1 MDENEAN
8 FLEAIQYTI
17 VHKWWIVILII
28 LGAWVVRHFGTMV
41 VSSVVHRTMRHRAHG
56 DLTEEDIKKRQDTLI
71 AMFSAILRVLVWL
84 VAGFSII
91 RQIFPGLDLTPILAS
106 ASVLGVAIGFGAQ
119 TVIKDFLSGLFIIL
133 ENQYRVGD
141 VVEIDSAIG
150 TVEQISLRS
159 TIIRD
164 NDGSVHY
171 IPNGSIAHAINKT
184 MGFAKINMAIEVSS
198 STDVDALAKVIN
210 DVGEKLAKEEKWK
223 TRVMEPPH
231 FLGIDAFNTSTLE
244 VKIVGKTQPSSQ
256 WSVTGELRKRLVAA
270 FKKEGIIATK
280 IPGEDTGAKSKKK

>member
-1 MDENEAN
+1 MEKDEN
-8 FLEAIQYTI
+8 FLDVLQSTV
-17 VHKWWIVILII
+17 VHKWWVVLLIVG
-28 LGAWVVRHFGTMV
+28 GAWLVRRFGEMV
-41 VSSVVHRTMRHRAHG
+41 VTTIVRRTMRHRAHG

-71 AMFSAILRVLVWL
+71 SMFSAILRVLVWL
-84 VAGFSII
+84 VAAFSVV

-106 ASVLGVAIGFGAQ
+106 ASIIGVAVGFGAQ
-119 TVIKDFLSGLFIIL
+119 TLIKDFLSGLFIIL

-141 VVEIDSAIG
+141 VVSIDSAQG

-171 IPNGSIAHAINKT
+171 IPNGSISHAINKT
-184 MGFAKINMAIEVSS
+184 MGFAKINMTIEVSS

-210 DVGEKLAKEEKWK
+210 AVGEKLAKDEKWSK
-223 TRVMEPPH
+223 RIMDPPH

-256 WSVTGELRKRLVAA
+256 WSVTGELRKRLITA
-270 FKKEGIIATK
+270 FKKDGIIAAK
-280 IPGEDTGAKSKKK
+280 IPGTLDTKK

>member
-1 MDENEAN
+1 MHQFFE
-8 FLEAIQYTI
+8 FIQ
-17 VHKWWIVILII
+17 HWFGDNWWFV
-28 LGAWVVRHFGTMV
+28 GGVVVTAWLVRRFGEMV
-41 VSSVVHRTMRHRAHG
+41 VASIVRRTMRHRAHG
-56 DLTEEDIKKRQDTLI
+56 DITEEDIKKRQDTLI
-71 AMFSAILRVLVWL
+71 AMFAAILRVLVWL

-91 RQIFPGLDLTPILAS
+91 NHATDLDLTPLLAS

-119 TVIKDFLSGLFIIL
+119 TLIKDFLSGLFIIL

-141 VVEIDSAIG
+141 VVEIDDASG

-198 STDVDALAKVIN
+198 STDVDSLAKAIN
-210 DVGEKLAKEEKWK
+210 AVGDKMAKDEKWK
-223 TRVMEPPH
+223 TRIMDPPH
-231 FLGIDAFNTSTLE
+231 FLGIDAFSTSTLE

-256 WSVTGELRKRLVAA
+256 WSVTGELRKRLVVA
-270 FKKEGIIATK
+270 FKKEGIIAAK
-280 IPGEDTGAKSKKK
+280 IPGVDTDKDKK

>member
-1 MDENEAN
+1 MKNDAN
-8 FLEAIQYTI
+8 FLEVMQTWFSDN
-17 VHKWWIVILII
+17 WWVVGLILI
-28 LGAWVVRHFGTMV
+28 GAWVVRHFTLMV
-41 VSSVVHRTMRHRAHG
+41 VTSIVRRTVRHRTHG

-71 AMFSAILRVLVWL
+71 AMFSAILKVLVWL
-84 VAGFSII
+84 IAGFSIV
-91 RQIFPGLDLTPILAS
+91 RRIFPGLDLTPILAS

-119 TVIKDFLSGLFIIL
+119 TLIKDFLSGLFIIL

-141 VVEIDSAIG
+141 VVTIDDADG
-150 TVEQISLRS
+150 TVEQITLRS

-184 MGFAKINMAIEVSS
+184 MGFAKINMTIEVSS

-210 DVGEKLAKEEKWK
+210 SVGEKLGKDEKWK
-223 TRVMEPPH
+223 KRIMDPPH

-256 WSVTGELRKRLVAA
+256 WSVTGELRRRLVVA
-270 FKKEGIIATK
+270 FKKEGIIAAK
-280 IPGEDTGAKSKKK
+280 IPGADTEKAK

>member
-1 MDENEAN
+1 MNKDAN
-8 FLEAIQYTI
+8 FFVVMQNWFLDNWWVVGLI
-17 VHKWWIVILII
+17 V
-28 LGAWVVRHFGTMV
+28 LGAWLVRRFGEMV
-41 VSSVVHRTMRHRAHG
+41 VTSIVRRSMRHRTHG

-71 AMFSAILRVLVWL
+71 AMFSAILRVIVWL
-84 VAGFSII
+84 VAGFSIT
-91 RQIFPGLDLTPILAS
+91 RLIFPKLDLTPILAS

-141 VVEIDSAIG
+141 VVTIDSAEG
-150 TVEQISLRS
+150 TVEQITLRS

-171 IPNGSIAHAINKT
+171 IPNGSIVHAINKT
-184 MGFAKINMAIEVSS
+184 MGFAKINMTIEVSS

-210 DVGEKLAKEEKWK
+210 SVGEKLAKDEKWK
-223 TRVMEPPH
+223 NRIMDPPH
-231 FLGIDAFNTSTLE
+231 FLGIDAFDTSNLE

-256 WSVTGELRKRLVAA
+256 WSVTGELRKRLIVA
-270 FKKEGIIATK
+270 FKKEGIIAAK
-280 IPGEDTGAKSKKK
+280 IPGAEADKKK